1 MEGSE
6 LFRHAEN
13 WLKSNPGKTLRDYRK
28 ETGYSGPALK
38 TRQRKGKPVR
48 ISYKGKS
55 SDAEVKRAKIEKPK
69 TEAEA
74 AYVRETRKDAR
85 QRSQSTLHQQ
95 TYEGR
100 PSVAEHNVR
109 LASGGTNEAL
119 SISDP
124 DFAAFKTEIENKLP
138 KGYIADIDDVT
149 GGVRIIPENIY
160 NKFDF
165 SSKQPGITLEPGDD
179 INKVLS
185 QLDGP
190 NLKFSKGAVRFT
202 KPASFG
208 MSMISEYGDVVDE
221 LTGGAISNAI
231 NTAVVNPLRQ
241 AVGQE
246 PVGPYQK
253 PDPLADVQAVKRA
266 KEAVQRGGQV
276 SFGLGGAK
284 FTLPELGLSEVL
296 GLN

>member
-74 AYVRETRKDAR
+74 AYVRETRKEAR
-85 QRSQSTLHQQ
+85 RRSQSTLHQQ

-179 INKVLS
+179 INKALS
-185 QLDGP
+185 QLDSP
-190 NLKFSKGAVRFT
+190 KLKVNNGAVRFSKPDAPAAPPVQVKRKPT
-202 KPASFG
+202 KPAKPSRKAIAF
-208 MSMISEYGDVVDE
+208 
-221 LTGGAISNAI
+221 TGGS
-231 NTAVVNPLRQ
+231 
-241 AVGQE
+241 
-246 PVGPYQK
+246 
-253 PDPLADVQAVKRA
+253 
-266 KEAVQRGGQV
+266 V
-276 SFGLGGAK
+276 SFNSATPGLVPTPGVGTRMGGGYEVQDPGGLMP
-284 FTLPELGLSEVL
+284 FPIMLP
-296 GLN
+296 